1 LKLQYKIEK
10 VGKLL
15 HKNSLVVPKKMNLT
29 HLFLSD
35 RSYLSTVLSS
45 GGDKARD
52 IAETTMIDV
61 RTSMG
66 LA

>member
-1 LKLQYKIEK
+1 
-10 VGKLL
+10 
-15 HKNSLVVPKKMNLT
+15 MNLT